1 VKKNTKKII
10 KKTKPKT
17 PAKKVKLSDEQ
28 LNIIIDKFYES
39 TQAKVLDLIFE
50 SSQTMID
57 EMLGFVIQQAFN
69 DGLKVPVD
77 NKNLSSIISK
87 VMESN
92 SKEMAQDLIFNQ
104 VSVLMNNEV
113 LPEIIQES
121 DDFDAKRGL

>member
-1 VKKNTKKII
+1 MKKNTKKII